1 MISNRFDID
10 GLMARL
16 GEKRARRA
24 ASYFDSEQVELIA
37 FEDGRAISVV
47 TGETGQRYLVEVR
60 DDGEGECSCP
70 DFPNERT
77 CKHIGATALA
87 ANAVSTS
94 EARRLDGRLSALRD
108 GLAAEPADLL
118 LGRLMELA
126 RRDPAALRT
135 LEGPDAP
142 G

>member
-1 MISNRFDID
+1 MIPNRFDID

-24 ASYFDSEQVELIA
+24 ASYFDGGQVELVA

-47 TGETGQRYLVEVR
+47 TGETGIRYLVEVR

-87 ANAVSTS
+87 ADAVSTS
-94 EARRLDGRLSALRD
+94 DVRRLDGRLSALRD
-108 GLAAEPADLL
+108 VLAAEPAELL
-118 LGRLMELA
+118 VGRLMELA
-126 RRDPAALRT
+126 RRDSEIIRR
-135 LEGPDAP
+135 LEGDDPAT
-142 G
+142 